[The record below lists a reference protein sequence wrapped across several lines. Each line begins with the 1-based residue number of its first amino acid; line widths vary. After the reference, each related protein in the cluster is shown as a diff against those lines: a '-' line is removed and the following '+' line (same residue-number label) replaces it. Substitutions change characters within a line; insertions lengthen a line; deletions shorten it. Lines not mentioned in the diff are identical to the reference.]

1 MGLILDNNSFHL
13 YDNWLRSPVGKAM
26 DGFVEEFIIES
37 MSPQKSEKVLDIGCG
52 IGNSLLILNKLG
64 LDATGIDASP
74 YVIDM
79 ARKRLGN
86 KSDLKTGNAEALPF
100 SDNEFDL
107 ALLINTLEFL
117 DDPLRALAE
126 AGRVAR
132 RKVLVCTINSL
143 SPYYL
148 SAGMKGVFNDAL
160 FRHIKPYGLLKLKS
174 FIRSAYGKVPVV
186 WKCNRSI
193 GPYHQLNHSQ
203 YQGLGTS
210 CRWPFG
216 PIIGICVTL
225 KPLVRTANL
234 PLKVG
239 VKKVEQPFASGIP
252 AQGSQRYDDVIK

>member
-1 MGLILDNNSFHL
+1 MGLILDNNSFPL
-13 YDNWLRSPVGKAM
+13 YDSWLRSHVGKAL

-37 MSPQKSEKVLDIGCG
+37 LSPQKSEKALDIGCG

-64 LDATGIDASP
+64 LDSTGIDASP
-74 YVIDM
+74 YIIDM

-86 KSDLKTGNAEALPF
+86 KSDLKNGKAEDLPF
-100 SDNEFDL
+100 SDNEFDF

-117 DDPLRALAE
+117 DDPLRALVE

-132 RKVLVCTINSL
+132 KKVLICTINSL

-148 SAGMKGVFNDAL
+148 SAGMKGIFNDAL
-160 FRHIKPYGLLKLKS
+160 FRHIKPYSLLKLKS
-174 FIRSAYGKVPVV
+174 CIRSAYGKVPVV
-186 WKCNRSI
+186 WKCNRGV
-193 GPYHQLNHSQ
+193 GPYHQLNHSR

-225 KPLVRTANL
+225 KPLVRTMTL
-234 PLKVG
+234 PLKVA
-239 VKKVEQPFASGIP
+239 VNKIEQPFVGGIP
-252 AQGSQRYDDVIK
+252 AQGSHPCDGEVK